1 MSLSLQSF
9 CMSVQPIEVRLLVVM
24 QLQLKKGLNTVN
36 ARFTIVVV
44 PTDLKIAIPHGTYRR
59 LG

>member
-1 MSLSLQSF
+1 
-9 CMSVQPIEVRLLVVM
+9 MSVQPIEVRLLVVM
-24 QLQLKKGLNTVN
+24 QLQLIKGLNTVN

-44 PTDLKIAIPHGTYRR
+44 PTDLKIAIPHGTYGR